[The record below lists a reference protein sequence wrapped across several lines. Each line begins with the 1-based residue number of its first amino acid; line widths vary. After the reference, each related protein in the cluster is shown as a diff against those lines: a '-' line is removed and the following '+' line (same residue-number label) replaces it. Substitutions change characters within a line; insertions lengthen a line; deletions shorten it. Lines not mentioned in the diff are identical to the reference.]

1 MAATAYTL
9 KHPTRDLAALNIREP
24 KVKDLEAVEVA
35 ASRPHGTR
43 IGVVKT
49 MIACLADVPLAL
61 IDELHHEDFEE
72 AGRIAGAFS
81 SSRRAVRER
90 SGAVDL
96 LARCGGWTGV
106 RVRAARAI
114 ATPIDTIG
122 EQSPEQLMTWLATL
136 PAEALEMQA

>member
-72 AGRIAGAFS
+72 AGRIAGDFFPQSEEQPGNNAEQPIS
-81 SSRRAVRER
+81 STGTEDGQASASSQPAPSQPR
-90 SGAVDL
+90 S
-96 LARCGGWTGV
+96 
-106 RVRAARAI
+106 
-114 ATPIDTIG
+114 TPSAS
-122 EQSPEQLMTWLATL
+122 SPRSS
-136 PAEALEMQA
+136 